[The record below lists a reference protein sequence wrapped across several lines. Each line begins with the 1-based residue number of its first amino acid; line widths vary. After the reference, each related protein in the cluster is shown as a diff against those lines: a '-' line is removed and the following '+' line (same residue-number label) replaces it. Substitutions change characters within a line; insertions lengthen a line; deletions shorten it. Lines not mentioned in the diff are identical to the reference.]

1 MNIKKL
7 DIVSRGDGT
16 VNCRSRFYSAF
27 SGFPYLKTF
36 HFTVGKNVLY
46 EEIDSGAWALCYAMS
61 MYRIDKEIQITN
73 EPDIRLNGNLCT
85 LSELA
90 PHCCYM
96 DPLYPLFSKK
106 ISVKQAV
113 EHGIKR
119 NSLPYYAE
127 NLRVLFKIDKDRYER
142 PLSGMGN
149 EIFKAMGAIGVAEDK
164 DSFLLSVAKQGK
176 MRRVSSSFFANGG
189 RSCRT
194 RENCRDSAR
203 A

>member
-7 DIVSRGDGT
+7 DIVSQGGGT

-61 MYRIDKEIQITN
+61 MYGIDKEIQITN

-90 PHCCYM
+90 PHCC
-96 DPLYPLFSKK
+96 
-106 ISVKQAV
+106 I
-113 EHGIKR
+113 
-119 NSLPYYAE
+119 
-127 NLRVLFKIDKDRYER
+127 
-142 PLSGMGN
+142 
-149 EIFKAMGAIGVAEDK
+149 
-164 DSFLLSVAKQGK
+164 
-176 MRRVSSSFFANGG
+176 
-189 RSCRT
+189 
-194 RENCRDSAR
+194 
-203 A
+203 

>member
-1 MNIKKL
+1 
-7 DIVSRGDGT
+7 
-16 VNCRSRFYSAF
+16 
-27 SGFPYLKTF
+27 
-36 HFTVGKNVLY
+36 
-46 EEIDSGAWALCYAMS
+46 
-61 MYRIDKEIQITN
+61 MYGIDKEIQITN

-106 ISVKQAV
+106 ISAKQAV

-127 NLRVLFKIDKDRYER
+127 DIRVLFKIDKDRYER

-149 EIFKAMGAIGVAEDK
+149 
-164 DSFLLSVAKQGK
+164 
-176 MRRVSSSFFANGG
+176 
-189 RSCRT
+189 
-194 RENCRDSAR
+194 
-203 A
+203 

>member
-7 DIVSRGDGT
+7 DIVSQGGGT

-46 EEIDSGAWALCYAMS
+46 EEIDSGTWALCYAMS
-61 MYRIDKEIQITN
+61 MYGIDKEIQITN

-113 EHGIKR
+113 E
-119 NSLPYYAE
+119 
-127 NLRVLFKIDKDRYER
+127 
-142 PLSGMGN
+142 
-149 EIFKAMGAIGVAEDK
+149 
-164 DSFLLSVAKQGK
+164 Q
-176 MRRVSSSFFANGG
+176 
-189 RSCRT
+189 
-194 RENCRDSAR
+194 
-203 A
+203 